1 MIDDFGAL
9 TASVNKLM
17 GQFSS
22 IISGIKSN
30 TSAVAGSAETI
41 SSAVTEASS
50 AIDEMSASFNNINDM
65 SSEQEQLISH
75 ADENIKNLVSDAETV
90 KKHVLEQASSIQ
102 QTSASISEMSA
113 NIASVAEV
121 AHKAAGVSEALSAT
135 SVQGNEAVAR
145 SVASMNEIQKSSAQ
159 VQQMVHVIQ
168 QLAAQTN
175 LLAMNAAIEAAHA
188 GEYGRGFAVVADEVR
203 SLATSSAKSTHEI
216 QQNIKDMIAKIDAG
230 AGAISSAGLSF
241 QDIAGKVTENGEL
254 VRTISNAM
262 EEQRTGAEE
271 TMKSTNEV
279 VGAIEAIKEL
289 TEKESVNA
297 ESVHDFMQN
306 VVKASR
312 TTVSAVSDSIF
323 AAANLQDSISKV
335 GSSAA
340 DNKETVGRME
350 KIVDG
355 FII

>member
-1 MIDDFGAL
+1 
-9 TASVNKLM
+9 
-17 GQFSS
+17 
-22 IISGIKSN
+22 
-30 TSAVAGSAETI
+30 
-41 SSAVTEASS
+41 
-50 AIDEMSASFNNINDM
+50 
-65 SSEQEQLISH
+65 
-75 ADENIKNLVSDAETV
+75 
-90 KKHVLEQASSIQ
+90 
-102 QTSASISEMSA
+102 
-113 NIASVAEV
+113 
-121 AHKAAGVSEALSAT
+121 
-135 SVQGNEAVAR
+135 
-145 SVASMNEIQKSSAQ
+145 
-159 VQQMVHVIQ
+159 
-168 QLAAQTN
+168 
-175 LLAMNAAIEAAHA
+175 MNAAIEAAHA